1 MQEES
6 KPSSSSMLEVLDT
19 VQGKAGSLEEVDT
32 AAKERARKY
41 DRGDFDELIGR
52 ALCDADVDG
61 DPRAKQLHRELL
73 GTHIVEDLGCLFR
86 RSCKRGDANAL
97 ALQLAIWPAIKK
109 AEEEKRDA

>member
-6 KPSSSSMLEVLDT
+6 KPSSSSMLEVLDQ
-19 VQGKAGSLEEVDT
+19 VEKKDGSLEEVGEE
-32 AAKERARKY
+32 AKERARKY
-41 DRGDFDELIGR
+41 DLGFFDELIGR

-61 DPRAKQLHRELL
+61 DPRAARLHRELI

-109 AEEEKRDA
+109 AEEEKP